1 MAEVDD
7 QARHKVRRDAKKLRY
22 AADFFASLFEGK
34 HARRRHTRFVV
45 TLEALQD
52 QLGALNDLATA
63 PHLLSRLGLMD
74 ERDATTLFDPDS
86 KQALLDT
93 AEEAYHAF
101 VDAKRFWR

>member
-1 MAEVDD
+1 
-7 QARHKVRRDAKKLRY
+7 
-22 AADFFASLFEGK
+22 
-34 HARRRHTRFVV
+34 
-45 TLEALQD
+45 
-52 QLGALNDLATA
+52 
-63 PHLLSRLGLMD
+63 MD